1 MRLIICVIF
10 VIGSV
15 DVEVD
20 TNSELVRCKQ
30 ELEHNQRGDWVAVLS
45 ICVVLGRP

>member
-20 TNSELVRCKQ
+20 TNSELVRYKQ
-30 ELEHNQRGDWVAVLS
+30 ELEHNQRGDWFAVVSL
-45 ICVVLGRP
+45 CVV